1 MLPRKPWRVDTLS
14 AFFEP
19 RYHRTMGAT
28 ILLGRSTMRGSRR
41 SHIALIALLTV
52 GVGTA
57 LASMTVAWRTDHAYT
72 DYLRRAN
79 VNQLVINPLLVTDR
93 LLDLVRSTPGVENV
107 SMSRMLNLET
117 DDIDAAKQAEFGD
130 TTQPLGSVG
139 GRYIDVD
146 RPTVIEGRMLSAENE
161 IFVNRGAADHYDLHV
176 GDEIAVTFV
185 PAQPNGPPPDE
196 NPTPIG
202 HERLKVVGIGVF
214 ADEVLPDDL
223 YANVKIVFSPQLT
236 AKYSCVTKQPEPND
250 PRSIDE
256 LNLVFFPPNCSSD
269 ATLLSLR
276 LTKGDAG
283 VADVLASLDTRIA
296 AENTRL
302 PAAMREQNFGFQIIP
317 TVTSAETDRV
327 RRSVEPVVL
336 ALRLLGLASL
346 GAAIVLAGA
355 TAHRTI
361 RGADAETKIWSQLGV
376 ARPQRMMAVATPAA
390 VSIVAGL
397 VGALLAGWLAS
408 GIGPVASVSVL
419 DPNTALG
426 IPAAVIV
433 AVVPSALLVLL
444 ALLTLSAWSATSSS
458 AGKASRSRHQLVG
471 RRSSENRR
479 CSTRPR
485 RSRRRSRTQPQ
496 RIGMLIGAS
505 IVAIAIGTG
514 GLVYSTNL
522 LGLVSHAPRYGWT
535 YDVGATINAGFDG
548 ADPAQIE
555 TSLARP
561 EVAGW
566 GVAAT
571 ALTATIDGVKL
582 PAIADVRG
590 LVDLGLPTLHGSLP
604 RNDHEVALGSTSAE
618 RIGASVGDAV
628 TVKTDFGERDATVTG
643 IVVLP
648 AIGAFLSDRAGLG
661 TGILLSAPFFH
672 AVVSAAEEAAG
683 VPSGQFYDTIGG
695 FVAIDLRDGVNPTQ
709 FIDTLGDGVL
719 SWDSARR
726 KPTVHVDPVRPAQIA
741 DIASIRTAPP
751 LLAALIALTMVI
763 GLVASLG
770 RAIRIRRRE
779 LAVLRALGCRG
790 SQIYATLC
798 WQALTVVAIGLVV
811 GVPLGVI
818 GGSALWRS
826 FASGLGVVPAA
837 TLPLIG
843 IAIVIGAAIVV
854 TIFAALPSGRRAAAE
869 RPAAALRES

>member
-1 MLPRKPWRVDTLS
+1 
-14 AFFEP
+14 
-19 RYHRTMGAT
+19 
-28 ILLGRSTMRGSRR
+28 
-41 SHIALIALLTV
+41 
-52 GVGTA
+52 
-57 LASMTVAWRTDHAYT
+57 
-72 DYLRRAN
+72 YLRRAN

-107 SMSRMLNLET
+107 SMSTMLNLET

-161 IFVNRGAADHYDLHV
+161 IFVNRGAADHYDLHI
-176 GDEIAVTFV
+176 GDEISVTFV
-185 PAQPNGPPPDE
+185 PAQPNGPPPNE
-196 NPTPIG
+196 HPTPIG

-283 VADVLASLDTRIA
+283 VADVLASLDARIA
-296 AENTRL
+296 AENARL

-317 TVTSAETDRV
+317 TVTSAETERV

-376 ARPQRMMAVATPAA
+376 ARPQRMMAVAALTA
-390 VSIVAGL
+390 VSVVAGL
-397 VGALLAGWLAS
+397 LGALAAGWLAS

-419 DPNTALG
+419 DPQTSFG
-426 IPAAVIV
+426 IPAAVLV
-433 AVVPSALLVLL
+433 AVLPGALVVLL
-444 ALLTLSAWSATSSS
+444 ALLTLSAWRATSI
-458 AGKASRSRHQLVG
+458 AAERASRDDTNWLADAAAKTGDVPLALGVHAAVRG
-471 RRSSENRR
+471 RNRSGS
-479 CSTRPR
+479 
-485 RSRRRSRTQPQ
+485 
-496 RIGMLIGAS
+496 GMLIGAS

-522 LGLVSHAPRYGWT
+522 LGLVSHPPRYGWT

-566 GVAAT
+566 GAAAT

-582 PAIADVRG
+582 PAIADLHG
-590 LVDLGLPTLHGSLP
+590 LVDLGLPTLRGALP
-604 RNDHEVALGSTSAE
+604 RNDHEVALGSTSAK
-618 RIGASVGDAV
+618 RIGVSVGDHVAV
-628 TVKTDFGERDATVTG
+628 ETDFGERDATVTG

-661 TGILLSAPFFH
+661 TGILMSTPFFH

-695 FVAIDLRDGVNPTQ
+695 FLAIDLHEGIDARQ
-709 FIDTLGDGVL
+709 FINTLGDGVL
-719 SWDSARR
+719 SWDRAGRQPS
-726 KPTVHVDPVRPAQIA
+726 VHVGPVRPAQIA

-751 LLAALIALTMVI
+751 LLAALIALTMII

-770 RAIRIRRRE
+770 RAIRTRRRE
-779 LAVLRALGCRG
+779 LAVLRALGCRA

-818 GGSALWRS
+818 AGSALWRS
-826 FASGLGVVPAA
+826 FAGGLGIVAA
-837 TLPLIG
+837 PTLPSIG
-843 IAIVIGAAIVV
+843 IGVVIGAAIVV
-854 TIFAALPSGRRAAAE
+854 TICAALPSGRRAAAE